1 MLAQRLV
8 RRSRKILR
16 KTGID
21 GALLPPRY
29 PGLRLT
35 LKRLL
40 NLYLVRYQRARGH
53 TKLWGY
59 PLVLTLESGNVC
71 NLRCPACFT
80 GVGEVGRERSMMPM
94 PLYRKIMD
102 ELGDYALH
110 VEFYNW
116 GEPLL
121 NKNIYEMIRIAN
133 DKGIST
139 ILSTNFSVPFDRA
152 RAEALVSSGLA
163 LLGFGLDG
171 ATQENYE
178 KYRVGGDFEKV
189 LHNVRL
195 LNEAKRALASTTPRI
210 CWSFH
215 IFPHNT
221 HEIEPARAMADELGV
236 EFAATKGWIAGPE
249 WEPNGEFRFPAQ
261 VPPEANRC
269 KYLWTYAII
278 NNDGRAAPCSASF
291 YQEDDYGA
299 IEDLSF
305 KEVWN
310 NKNFQE
316 ARRLYRSR
324 DASQHGKSLICHN
337 CPQTI
342 VWENHQ
348 RHLAQGLPKASFDP
362 VYTTNDWFNYF
373 FNRKPDRARAASA
386 ADIIDLQPVG
396 HKSRAL
402 RSEPSR
408 PSRAAASPRRSR
420 G

>member
-1 MLAQRLV
+1 MLASRLA
-8 RRSRKILR
+8 RSKLR
-16 KTGID
+16 VPSKDEIK
-21 GALLPPRY
+21 AAILPPGY

-35 LKRLL
+35 PKRLL
-40 NLYLVRYQRARGH
+40 NFYLVRYQRARGH

-59 PLVLTLESGNVC
+59 PLILTLESGNVC

-80 GVGEVGRERSMMPM
+80 GAGEVGRERSMMPLA
-94 PLYRKIMD
+94 LYRKIMD

-195 LNEAKRALASTTPRI
+195 LTEAKRALASATPRI

-221 HEIEPARAMADELGV
+221 HEIESARAMAKELGV
-236 EFAATKGWIAGPE
+236 EFTATKGWVVGPE
-249 WEPNGEFRFPAQ
+249 WDRDGEFQFPSH
-261 VPPEANRC
+261 VPPETDRC
-269 KYLWTYAII
+269 RYLWTYAVV
-278 NNDGRAAPCSASF
+278 NNDGRVASCSASF
-291 YQEDDYGA
+291 FQEDDFGSL
-299 IEDLSF
+299 EDSSF
-305 KEVWN
+305 REVWN

-316 ARRLYRSR
+316 ARRLYRLE
-324 DASQHGKSLICHN
+324 DASDHGKSLICRD
-337 CPQTI
+337 CPSTK
-342 VWENHQ
+342 VWEGYQ
-348 RHLAQGLPKASFDP
+348 RHQAQGLPKASYEP
-362 VYTTNDWFNYF
+362 SYTTNDWINYF
-373 FNRKPDRARAASA
+373 FDRKPDRARDASA
-386 ADIIDLQPVG
+386 ADVIDLQPVG
-396 HKSRAL
+396 DKSRDL
-402 RSEPSR
+402 RSEPR
-408 PSRAAASPRRSR
+408 QP
-420 G
+420 